1 MAHRRPILYSCGRYW
16 VNVPDD
22 EVMWSHATS
31 PKVGFVVHV
40 CAPEDADLVELLQ
53 QGYEEFRVRY
63 PELEDRRGP
72 LFPDI
77 QFLVVRRDGESL
89 GCCAFQACRGA
100 AMGNAFELKRLFITP
115 RARGSGAVDALMAA
129 FEDLA
134 ITLGAERLCFE
145 TGPRQPEAIAVGHR
159 HGYQRVD
166 PYPPY
171 CDDPFA
177 ICFAKV
183 CGG

>member
-1 MAHRRPILYSCGRYW
+1 MVICYEPEG
-16 VNVPDD
+16 
-22 EVMWSHATS
+22 
-31 PKVGFVVHV
+31 GFAVQV
-40 CAPEDADLVELLQ
+40 CAPEDADLVKLLQ

-63 PELEDRRGP
+63 PELEERRGP
-72 LFPDI
+72 LFSDI

-89 GCCAFQACRGA
+89 GCCAFQACRWA
-100 AMGNAFELKRLFITP
+100 SMGNALELKRLFIIP
-115 RARGSGAVDALMAA
+115 SARGSGAVDALMTA
-129 FEDLA
+129 FEMLA
-134 ITLGAERLCFE
+134 ITLGAERLYFE
-145 TGPRQPEAIAVGHR
+145 TGVRQPEAIAVGYR

-177 ICFAKV
+177 LCFAKA